1 MRPVT
6 YSYPT
11 AVFNAVAATQSWT
24 TSTGS
29 YVVLNGS
36 LTQQVQGTV
45 DGSQRYAVLPG
56 IQRTIGIFSTGN
68 LSAVVFYASGTD
80 TRGQVVTA
88 SFAGPSGGSSTASDA
103 FATFTSE
110 FNQINYLYAT
120 AAATSAFTVG
130 VGATGSTRWTMTDY
144 YIAPFAMTVAVNT
157 ASSLPVTVQDTPQN
171 ANEVAPTQIFNHST
185 LATVTTSAESNY
197 AFPARFVRAIFTPT
211 GTATGAGTVTFIQ
224 AGA

>member
-11 AVFNAVAATQSWT
+11 QTFTAVAAAQSWT
-24 TSTGS
+24 SATGS

-36 LTQQVQGTV
+36 LSQQVQGTS
-45 DGSQRYAVLPG
+45 DLDQRFALFPG

-88 SFAGPSGGSSTASDA
+88 SFIGPSGGSSTASDA
-103 FATFTSE
+103 FATMTAE
-110 FNQINYLYAT
+110 FNKVNYIYAT
-120 AAATSAFTVG
+120 SIASSSFSVG

-144 YIAPFAMTVAVNT
+144 FVAPFAMTVAVNT
-157 ASSLPVTVQDTPQN
+157 ATSLPITVQDTPQN
-171 ANEVAPTQIFNHST
+171 ANEVAPTQTFNHST
-185 LATVTTSAESNY
+185 LATVTVSAESNY

-224 AGA
+224 TGA